1 MKIGF
6 VRSGGFAGMRL
17 ALDVDT
23 TDLTAEEASQLA
35 QLIDEARNALTDA
48 PRSKPEPDRF
58 EYQLTFEGTEWGRET
73 HLVCEPDVPESVRPL
88 IEQLTSMARRRRA

>member
-23 TDLTAEEASQLA
+23 TDLGAEEASQLS
-35 QLIDEARNALTDA
+35 QFVDEARSALMA
-48 PRSKPEPDRF
+48 VPRAQPEPDRF
-58 EYQLTFEGTEWGRET
+58 EYQLTFERPEWGRET
-73 HLVCEPDVPESVRPL
+73 HLVCEPDVPEAVRPL
-88 IEQLTSMARRRRA
+88 IEHLTAMARRRRA